1 MQANCYGGHFIAIDG
16 PNGVGKSTLI
26 ERISSDLR
34 QNGIDVVLTKEPTG
48 SALGIF
54 TRQESENIEHNSLAC
69 LVAADRYD
77 HLDNVIIPHLKKGHV
92 VISDRYVLSS
102 LVLQRMDDVEIG
114 FIMSLNQNIVLPD
127 LQIVVIADPDTIHE
141 RLAGR
146 QTLSRFERGNRAVQE
161 LLFLENGVEILTEL
175 GVKTITIDNS
185 DNLNTNV
192 SMLVNKILEVIK

>member
-1 MQANCYGGHFIAIDG
+1 MQANCYGGLFIAIDG

-26 ERISSDLR
+26 ERIGSVLR
-34 QNGIDVVLTKEPTG
+34 QNGIDVFLTKEPTS

-54 TRQESENIEHNSLAC
+54 TRQEAEKIEYNSLAC

-77 HLDNVIIPHLKKGHV
+77 HLDNVIIPHLKKGQV

-141 RLAGR
+141 RLAAR

-161 LLFLENGVEILTEL
+161 LLFLEKGVEILTEV

-192 SMLVNKILEVIK
+192 SILVNKILEVIK

>member
-34 QNGIDVVLTKEPTG
+34 QNGIDVVLTKEPTS

-54 TRQESENIEHNSLAC
+54 TRQESEKIEHNSLAC

-77 HLDNVIIPHLKKGHV
+77 HLDNVIIPHLKKGQV

-141 RLAGR
+141 RLDAR

-161 LLFLENGVEILTEL
+161 LLFLEKGVEILTEL